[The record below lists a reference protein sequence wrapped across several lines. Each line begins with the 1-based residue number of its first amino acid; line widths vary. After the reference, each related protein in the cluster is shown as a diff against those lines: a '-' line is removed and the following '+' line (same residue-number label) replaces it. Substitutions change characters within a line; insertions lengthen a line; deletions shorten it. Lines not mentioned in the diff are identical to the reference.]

1 MAINK
6 QKWVQN
12 FKYPSLVE
20 KYVLWKPH
28 IREWAIQLSPLIAL
42 NIMAGNL
49 QIRL

>member
-12 FKYPSLVE
+12 FKYPSLVQI
-20 KYVLWKPH
+20 YVPQKPH
-28 IREWAIQLSPLIAL
+28 IREWAIQLSPLIAQ